1 MKFRRFLPF
10 VSIMTVLCV
19 FLTITAACN
28 LLGDMD
34 NDGRVTTAD
43 ARRVLRYA
51 AGLETASAEI
61 LKKADVN
68 NDGKL
73 TVLDARIVLRVSLG
87 LQSFP
92 GKDEIAIN
100 ADSAAY
106 TVEVNA
112 MVGQNDSVGSG
123 FFISENGTCVTNYHV
138 IKGASYISVKDKDN
152 NVFNISQILA
162 YDAKLDIAVMQ
173 ADFCKSTAAVL
184 NYTTPIIDSKCFAL
198 GSPDRESFTFSSG
211 KIIGL
216 NKLLPESPYTNFILS
231 SVPTSYGSSG
241 GPLIDAFGQVI
252 GITSRIANKDN
263 EYNTYALP
271 LSYLNKLDYFP
282 TPLSIAGFAAKTYH
296 TTGLYIDKSTVA
308 LGAGENAV
316 ITLTLTGLPDSS
328 LDFTCGEGIECA
340 FDSWYQDGTMID
352 LNITNLGITD
362 KDTYV
367 SITVDTAPTESA
379 YIVVK
384 LY

>member
-112 MVGQNDSVGSG
+112 MVVQNDSVGSG
-123 FFISENGTCVTNYHV
+123 FLFLKT
-138 IKGASYISVKDKDN
+138 A
-152 NVFNISQILA
+152 LA
-162 YDAKLDIAVMQ
+162 L
-173 ADFCKSTAAVL
+173 L
-184 NYTTPIIDSKCFAL
+184 TT
-198 GSPDRESFTFSSG
+198 T
-211 KIIGL
+211 
-216 NKLLPESPYTNFILS
+216 
-231 SVPTSYGSSG
+231 
-241 GPLIDAFGQVI
+241 
-252 GITSRIANKDN
+252 
-263 EYNTYALP
+263 
-271 LSYLNKLDYFP
+271 
-282 TPLSIAGFAAKTYH
+282 
-296 TTGLYIDKSTVA
+296 
-308 LGAGENAV
+308 
-316 ITLTLTGLPDSS
+316 
-328 LDFTCGEGIECA
+328 
-340 FDSWYQDGTMID
+340 
-352 LNITNLGITD
+352 
-362 KDTYV
+362 
-367 SITVDTAPTESA
+367 
-379 YIVVK
+379 
-384 LY
+384 